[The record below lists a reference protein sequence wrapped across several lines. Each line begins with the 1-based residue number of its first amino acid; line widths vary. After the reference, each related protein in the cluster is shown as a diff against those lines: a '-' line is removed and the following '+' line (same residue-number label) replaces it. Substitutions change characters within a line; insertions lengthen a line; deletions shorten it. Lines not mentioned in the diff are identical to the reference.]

1 MPYQTLGRLFG
12 ISHETAST
20 YYEELL
26 DLFYEELVGR
36 LLYPLSAD
44 QTKEITPEEFEAD
57 LPDVLVIWDATGFK
71 LKSKEDVL
79 LSRILYSAYHH
90 QSEGLVVFGMYY
102 GVMACAVMQFDVVI
116 SNMQA
121 VRPMADG
128 FFDQKYLEGSLLRL

>member
-1 MPYQTLGRLFG
+1 MPYETLGRLFG
-12 ISHETAST
+12 ISHETACT

-36 LLYPLSAD
+36 LLYPLSAT
-44 QTKEITPEEFEAD
+44 QTKEITPEEFQAD
-57 LPDVLVIWDATGFK
+57 LPDVLVIFDASGFM

-90 QSEGLVVFGMYY
+90 QSEGLVVFGMCYV
-102 GVMACAVMQFDVVI
+102 VMACAVVQFDVVI
-116 SNMQA
+116 PNMQA

-128 FFDQKYLEGSLLRL
+128 FFDPKYSEGSLLRL

>member
-1 MPYQTLGRLFG
+1 MPYETLGRLFG

-26 DLFYEELVGR
+26 NLFHEELVGR

-44 QTKEITPEEFEAD
+44 ETAKITPAEFRAD

-90 QSEGLVVFGMYY
+90 QSEGLVVFGTYC
-102 GVMACAVMQFDVVI
+102 GVVACAVMRFDVVLP
-116 SNMQA
+116 NMQA
-121 VRPMADG
+121 ARPMADG
-128 FFDQKYLEGSLLRL
+128 FFAQKYLEGSRLRL

>member
-1 MPYQTLGRLFG
+1 MPYETLGRLFG

-44 QTKEITPEEFEAD
+44 ETKKISPEEFQAD

-90 QSEGLVVFGMYY
+90 QSEGLVVFGMYRG
-102 GVMACAVMQFDVVI
+102 GVAC
-116 SNMQA
+116 S
-121 VRPMADG
+121 VR
-128 FFDQKYLEGSLLRL
+128 